1 MRTVNRRGIESMAVM
16 LYHPAVRDRRRS
28 LRIILNVYTHR
39 VSGWFRIGIDIRF
52 TEQLRRIPHRVF
64 QALSRTI

>member
-16 LYHPAVRDRRRS
+16 LYHSAVRDRRRS
-28 LRIILNVYTHR
+28 LRIILNTHR
-39 VSGWFRIGIDIRF
+39 VTGWFRIRIDIRF

-64 QALSRTI
+64 QALARIM